1 MQLAIE
7 VRLIPTQE
15 QETILLETI
24 EAFNEACNFV
34 SQIAFENRTASVV
47 KIHRICY
54 YEIRKKF
61 NLSSQ
66 MAVRVVG
73 KVADAYKVA
82 RNKKL
87 KLEKPHQ
94 FDKHGA
100 IVYDQRILTWKGL
113 EKVSILTLQ
122 GRQVVPIVL
131 GGYQEAKLQ
140 FPRRGQV
147 NLLYKNGKFYL
158 IAIVEVP
165 EPPEKVNKE
174 FLGIDMGVKVLAVD
188 SKGEVYS
195 GKEVDKKRIKLDK
208 LKSAL
213 QKCGSKAAKRHLKKL
228 SGKEARFRTWVN
240 HNVSKKIVE
249 KAKRHSLGIAI
260 EDLTGIRERT
270 VFRKSQRRQHS
281 SWAFN
286 QLRRFLEYKSRIAG
300 ITIKAVNP
308 HYTSQRCS
316 NCGYINKH
324 NRKTQSNFVCKSCG
338 FSANADINGAINIA
352 QLAVVNQPILTP
364 EMGVKSHLVFS

>member
-1 MQLAIE
+1 MQLAIK
-7 VRLIPTQE
+7 VKLVPSQK
-15 QETILLETI
+15 QAKILLETI

-73 KVADAYKVA
+73 KVADTYKVA

-87 KLEKPHQ
+87 KLKKPYR
-94 FDKHGA
+94 FKKHGA
-100 IVYDQRILTWKGL
+100 VIYDQRILTWKGL
-113 EKVSILTLQ
+113 EKVSILALQ

-147 NLLYKNGKFYL
+147 SLLYKNSKFCL
-158 IAIVEVP
+158 IAIVDVP

-286 QLRRFLEYKSRIAG
+286 QLRRFLEYKAKRAG
-300 ITIKAVNP
+300 IIIKIVDP

-316 NCGYINKH
+316 NCGYIDHK
-324 NRKTQSNFVCKSCG
+324 NRKTQSNFICQSCG

-364 EMGVKSHLVFS
+364 VMGVKSHLL